1 MATSTPGSASSFL
14 TANELESRDGVG
26 GMRPFRGPVSVFDAS
41 PFPSEPSRRP
51 LTPRRPRAGRPQPF
65 SSVRPVRPA
74 RRPEGPRSGHVRGPW
89 GQWSAANLEQICACF
104 FLRCGRLI
112 SLFCTLLIESCFLCM
127 QNKNEFGHVCRSF
140 CWGAGGRVGVTF
152 PVGKHLQSVTGAGR
166 TEGFPISGEAEA
178 DAVRGCREPSAHQ
191 HTVKIKLRRN

>member
-26 GMRPFRGPVSVFDAS
+26 GTRPSRGPVSVFDVS

-152 PVGKHLQSVTGAGR
+152 PVGTH
-166 TEGFPISGEAEA
+166 
-178 DAVRGCREPSAHQ
+178 
-191 HTVKIKLRRN
+191 LRRVTSSAWWGPGRRRGSPSREKRKLMQSKDVGSLQLTSTL